1 MMETETIHIRCP
13 RCSAVLEVKMQ
24 EGIEDKNVTCPVCKR
39 KRPFKEYQR
48 VANPNADSGEHTQ
61 YEDELTKNE
70 AKQNLVLGRL
80 AVEGM
85 EETAYRLQVGRNV
98 VGRRAS
104 NSTADFQ
111 VPTGESRRMSRNH
124 LVVEVK
130 KVPGKGFVHC
140 VSLYKDK
147 VNETKVN
154 DTQLEY
160 GDCVVLK
167 NGDLLRLPDATLV
180 FEIPDDEKTD
190 F

>member
-1 MMETETIHIRCP
+1 
-13 RCSAVLEVKMQ
+13 
-24 EGIEDKNVTCPVCKR
+24 
-39 KRPFKEYQR
+39 
-48 VANPNADSGEHTQ
+48 
-61 YEDELTKNE
+61 
-70 AKQNLVLGRL
+70 
-80 AVEGM
+80 
-85 EETAYRLQVGRNV
+85 
-98 VGRRAS
+98 
-104 NSTADFQ
+104 
-111 VPTGESRRMSRNH
+111 MSRNH